1 MTGVLNAM
9 VGAASVERISI
20 TIADLGAND
29 YGTSSI
35 SVSLRGNN
43 LFFIRFDDDLNTVM
57 LQIASAAPAQSFF
70 RRIRIEDATP
80 GTFQAFTSASATYT
94 LIGGTTGQWE
104 WSAAA
109 VWSAAEIGET
119 KKIEIYF

>member
-43 LFFIRFDDDLNTVM
+43 LFFVLSTNPD
-57 LQIASAAPAQSFF
+57 
-70 RRIRIEDATP
+70 RRRDARYVS
-80 GTFQAFTSASATYT
+80 GIHISERNLHANRRDHRAMGVVSCSCVERRRYRRN
-94 LIGGTTGQWE
+94 
-104 WSAAA
+104 
-109 VWSAAEIGET
+109 
-119 KKIEIYF
+119 